1 MESLVKFYDNIFN
14 DNLNVTKE
22 RVDEIMMSIDN
33 LNLSNFDEIVI
44 QNSELDLAL
53 KNTHSQW

>member
-1 MESLVKFYDNIFN
+1 M
-14 DNLNVTKE
+14 TKE